1 MSDERGKDPTFIFE
15 TDPEDPETLLKEIME
30 DPPYELTLS
39 LEELFAAR
47 KKRKSQKPPRAQ
59 NKFILFRK
67 DYIAQARKEDPART
81 KSMNT
86 RDFSTEAKQQWEDQ
100 PAVVHQF
107 FTILAN
113 VATKKHKDMYP
124 GYVYEP
130 EKKKDKQVAVSEENL
145 TNDSSDKQA
154 AISEENLTND
164 SSDKQAAIAEE
175 NFMDDS
181 QTVFEENFTDDSS
194 DEFEEYVDYSQCS
207 K

>member
-1 MSDERGKDPTFIFE
+1 MSDRRGKVPTFNKIFFE
-15 TDPEDPETLLKEIME
+15 TDPEILMKEMMD

-39 LEELFAAR
+39 LEELLAAR

-67 DYIAQARKEDPART
+67 DFTARARKEDPVRT

-86 RDFSTEAKQQWEDQ
+86 RDFSTEAKKEWDDQ
-100 PAVVHQF
+100 PAEVQQF
-107 FTILAN
+107 FTILAK
-113 VATKKHKDMYP
+113 VATKKHKAMYP

-130 EKKKDKQVAVSEENL
+130 EKKQDKQVAASEENL

-154 AISEENLTND
+154 AASEENFMDAN
-164 SSDKQAAIAEE
+164 KQAAASEE
-175 NFMDDS
+175 NFMDDPQAVS
-181 QTVFEENFTDDSS
+181 EENFMDDSS